1 MLCFCCKQGGTRM
14 AVKDFKNAIGYIR
27 VSTEGQAADD
37 KFGIEAQKE
46 KILAYANEQG
56 YNIVEWFCDEM
67 SGTSDDRPELNK
79 ILYGENITNPP
90 FEAVIAF
97 KSDRVARDTKLYF
110 YYLYVLEKRNIKL
123 LSTQETFPEGDF
135 ANIYRALMLF
145 VAEQER
151 KNIAIRT
158 GNGRRIKAAAGGYSG
173 GRAPLGY
180 KIESGRLV
188 INKDEAEIVRLIF
201 DKKKELPLLR
211 VAEWLNDNGY
221 RTRSGGHF
229 YASTIKAIVENEPTY
244 RGLYRYGR
252 SKDGQE
258 TPWVQG
264 VHEPILKEN

>member
-1 MLCFCCKQGGTRM
+1 MEIKE
-14 AVKDFKNAIGYIR
+14 FKNAIGYIR

-46 KILAYANEQG
+46 KILSYANDQG
-56 YNIVEWFCDEM
+56 YNVVEWFCDEM

-123 LSTQETFPEGDF
+123 LSTQENFPEGDF

-151 KNIAIRT
+151 KNIALRT
-158 GNGRRIKAAAGGYSG
+158 GNGRKIKAAAGGYSG
-173 GRAPLGY
+173 GRAPYGY
-180 KIESGRLV
+180 KIQNGQM
-188 INKDEAEIVRLIF
+188 IIDEEEASVVKLIF
-201 DKKKELPLLR
+201 EKKYTMPMIR
-211 VAEWLNDNGY
+211 VADWLNDNGY
-221 RTRSGGHF
+221 RTRTGGHF
-229 YASTIKAIVENEPTY
+229 YASSIKAIIENEQTY
-244 RGLYRYGR
+244 RGMYRYGR
-252 SKDGQE
+252 GKEKKDV
-258 TPWVQG
+258 PWVKG
-264 VHEPILKEN
+264 VHEPILKEEDL